1 MLSKK
6 ESLSLRTFYNKAAV
20 WVYCESSFS
29 KNEDSF
35 YFRISKDML
44 NDIKKILGNDNYYKL
59 TVDLHELAYVNK
71 KDRQKKFH
79 LDFDKVLNELN
90 ISKITWNYNE

>member
-1 MLSKK
+1 
-6 ESLSLRTFYNKAAV
+6 
-20 WVYCESSFS
+20 
-29 KNEDSF
+29 
-35 YFRISKDML
+35 ML

-90 ISKITWNYNE
+90 ISKIT